1 MALTMESNQIIL
13 SNHTGPCDTHDEYRG
28 LPLLCKWKREPS
40 MGKGELLI
48 FFPALSLWW
57 QPHRSPTPGV
67 MIYDAISPT
76 PTPVTANRLAMR
88 NLICFCNSILFCGSF
103 HPSLSSRVH
112 LRYNRGNS
120 WQDCWPLLGY
130 FIVNDWCRALIVS
143 VCLSLKSNA
152 ICCGKGG

>member
-13 SNHTGPCDTHDEYRG
+13 STHTGPWHSVMNIEASKSTAMEMEKKTFHGQRG
-28 LPLLCKWKREPS
+28 AFDF
-40 MGKGELLI
+40 
-48 FFPALSLWW
+48 FFPALPLWRQPLRSL
-57 QPHRSPTPGV
+57 TPGV

-88 NLICFCNSILFCGSF
+88 NLICFCNSILFCASF

-130 FIVNDWCRALIVS
+130 FIVNDWCRVLIVS
-143 VCLSLKSNA
+143 VCLSLKSNT
-152 ICCGKGG
+152 ICCG